1 MFHVKRGKENRERM
15 NTLRSKTKQVKDIRD
30 LQKQSFE
37 KSTDDYMV
45 GLYNGLEMAT
55 AILEG
60 REPVFVSKLNETQ
73 VIDKTDEEEEKT
85 GRTVFS
91 GVRKVGVNHESA

>member
-1 MFHVKRGKENRERM
+1 MKRGKENRERM

-30 LQKQSFE
+30 LQKQSLE

-60 REPVFVSKLNETQ
+60 RKPEFLACVGEPPIVDNT
-73 VIDKTDEEEEKT
+73 EEQT
-85 GRTVFS
+85 GRTVAN
-91 GVRKVGVNHESA
+91 GIRRK

>member
-1 MFHVKRGKENRERM
+1 M
-15 NTLRSKTKQVKDIRD
+15 NTLRSKTKEVKNIRD

-60 REPVFVSKLNETQ
+60 REPEFLVCCVKEPP
-73 VIDKTDEEEEKT
+73 VIEKEEEQT
-85 GRTVFS
+85 GRTIAS
-91 GVRKVGVNHESA
+91 GIRRV

>member
-30 LQKQSFE
+30 LQKQSLE

-60 REPVFVSKLNETQ
+60 REPEFLTCVKEPQ
-73 VIDKTDEEEEKT
+73 VIESEEEQT
-85 GRTVFS
+85 GRTVAN
-91 GVRKVGVNHESA
+91 GIRRR

>member
-1 MFHVKRGKENRERM
+1 MKRRKENIQRM
-15 NTLRSKTKQVKDIRD
+15 NTLKGKIKEVKNIRD
-30 LQKQSFE
+30 LQKQSLE

-60 REPVFVSKLNETQ
+60 REPEFLACVKEPP
-73 VIDKTDEEEEKT
+73 VIENEEEQT
-85 GRTVFS
+85 GRTVAN
-91 GVRKVGVNHESA
+91 GIRRR

>member
-15 NTLRSKTKQVKDIRD
+15 NTLRSKTKEVKNIRD
-30 LQKQSFE
+30 LQKQSLE

-55 AILEG
+55 AILEN
-60 REPVFVSKLNETQ
+60 REPEFLDLVKEPP
-73 VIDKTDEEEEKT
+73 VIENEEEQA
-85 GRTVFS
+85 GRTVAN
-91 GVRKVGVNHESA
+91 GIRRR

>member
-30 LQKQSFE
+30 LQKQSLE

-60 REPVFVSKLNETQ
+60 REPEFLTCVKEPP
-73 VIDKTDEEEEKT
+73 VIESEEEQT
-85 GRTVFS
+85 GRTVAN
-91 GVRKVGVNHESA
+91 GIRRR

>member
-1 MFHVKRGKENRERM
+1 M
-15 NTLRSKTKQVKDIRD
+15 NTLRSKTKEVKNIRD
-30 LQKQSFE
+30 LQRQGLE

-60 REPVFVSKLNETQ
+60 REPEFLACVKEPEVVEQ
-73 VIDKTDEEEEKT
+73 EKEI
-85 GRTVFS
+85 GRTIAS
-91 GVRKVGVNHESA
+91 GKRVIRK

>member
-1 MFHVKRGKENRERM
+1 MFHVKRRKENKEKM
-15 NTLRSKTKQVKDIRD
+15 NTLKSKTKEVKNIRD
-30 LQKQSFE
+30 LQKQSLE

-60 REPVFVSKLNETQ
+60 REPEFLTCVKEPP
-73 VIDKTDEEEEKT
+73 VIENEEEQT
-85 GRTVFS
+85 GRTVAN
-91 GVRKVGVNHESA
+91 GIRRR